1 MAGEIMLKK
10 ALELATKTEKL
21 NPNEKLLKEASVF
34 ETRPGVEKASFT
46 ETDIVLL
53 KNAEIEAAKNY
64 FAGIGDTEKLNILE
78 GANELK
84 RAEAL
89 AEASEKS
96 PECFERSREVKKLE
110 DKNEVLENVQI
121 DRFLNQK
128 SDVSFGGLG
137 QERWMLT
144 GNRCKRGGFVAGGA

>member
-10 ALELATKTEKL
+10 ALELAAKTEKL
-21 NPNEKLLKEASVF
+21 NPNEKLLKEASAF
-34 ETRPGVEKASFT
+34 ETKPGVEKASFT

-64 FAGIGDTEKLNILE
+64 FADIGDTEKLNALE
-78 GANELK
+78 GADEAK
-84 RAEAL
+84 KAEVL

-96 PECFERSREVKKLE
+96 PECFQRSQDVKKLE

-121 DRFLNQK
+121 DRFLNQR
-128 SDVSFGGLG
+128 SEVSFRGLG

-144 GNRCKRGGFVAGGA
+144 GNRCKRGGIVAGGA

>member
-10 ALELATKTEKL
+10 ALELAAKTEKL
-21 NPNEKLLKEASVF
+21 NPNEKLLKEASAF
-34 ETRPGVEKASFT
+34 ETKSGAEKAFLA
-46 ETDIVLL
+46 EADIISL

-64 FAGIGDTEKLNILE
+64 FAGIGDTEKLNALE
-78 GANELK
+78 GADEAK
-84 RAEAL
+84 KAEVL

-128 SDVSFGGLG
+128 SDVSFRGLG
-137 QERWMLT
+137 QDRWMLT